1 MENFDYISKGVKDI
15 NDYSQEVVN
24 DIDDLKRYLIGF
36 MVNRDYDDIYDYL
49 DCLLKS
55 IESIR
60 DSGVLIGW
68 LTEFV
73 LKELDDLKNSNN

>member
-1 MENFDYISKGVKDI
+1 MENFDKISRKAKDI
-15 NDYSQEVVN
+15 NDLSQEVVN
-24 DIDDLKRYLIGF
+24 DIDDLRRYLIGF

-60 DSGVLIGW
+60 DSGVKIGW
-68 LTEFV
+68 LSEDVKTE
-73 LKELDDLKNSNN
+73 LGDLKDCNN